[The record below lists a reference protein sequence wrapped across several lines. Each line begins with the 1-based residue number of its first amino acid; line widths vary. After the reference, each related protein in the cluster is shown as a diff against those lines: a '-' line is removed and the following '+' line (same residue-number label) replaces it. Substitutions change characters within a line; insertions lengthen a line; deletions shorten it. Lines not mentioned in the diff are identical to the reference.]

1 MKEAEEET
9 LIVRGGLGKGKGFYD
24 SVQVLRDTSAK
35 LKVDVCNFS
44 CFFFTISVN
53 VSIRILTYKHG
64 YLGMQKRW

>member
-44 CFFFTISVN
+44 CFF
-53 VSIRILTYKHG
+53 L
-64 YLGMQKRW
+64 L